1 MELWRLPMPL
11 YYPVKFAHNRV
22 KLASDLDV
30 SLLTC
35 AIRLTTACYQRDK
48 YADLDI
54 VTPDMTRLLPI
65 DEEVLQN
72 AKLYAQKETNKVA
85 VSVM

>member
-1 MELWRLPMPL
+1 
-11 YYPVKFAHNRV
+11 
-22 KLASDLDV
+22 
-30 SLLTC
+30 
-35 AIRLTTACYQRDK
+35 
-48 YADLDI
+48 
-54 VTPDMTRLLPI
+54 LPI